1 MIAVDLRAVKVWESG
16 LYQRG
21 DLCPLLPEVEC
32 PTLVVCAE
40 LDLIGGPAQDRHIV
54 AEVPGAELLVILHC
68 GHFPSLERPQFY
80 RDAVLNWCAEH
91 PANF

>member
-1 MIAVDLRAVKVWESG
+1 M
-16 LYQRG
+16 
-21 DLCPLLPEVEC
+21 LPEVEC

-68 GHFPSLERPQFY
+68 GHFPSLERPQF
-80 RDAVLNWCAEH
+80 
-91 PANF
+91 

>member
-32 PTLVVCAE
+32 PTLVICAE

-54 AEVPGAELLVILHC
+54 AEVPGSDLLVILHC
-68 GHFPSLERPQFY
+68 GHLPSLERPQFY

-91 PANF
+91 PANL